1 MSINFPAKTTYFLK
15 LGLLFVL
22 LIQWTM
28 PTIEKGRNI
37 SINFSDITFE
47 KCNDPEHS
55 HPPISQRDTP
65 EDPEKFVNSNL
76 NSSFIVSSFQ
86 KYFDINA
93 KNIFEKPETI
103 PESLSKYF
111 PSSRGP
117 PYLEV

>member
-1 MSINFPAKTTYFLK
+1 MRYLLK
-15 LGLLFVL
+15 LVLPFVL
-22 LIQWTM
+22 LLQWTI
-28 PTIEKGRNI
+28 PAIEMKRDI
-37 SINFSDITFE
+37 QINFSDITFE
-47 KCNDPEHS
+47 KCKDPKHS
-55 HPPISQRDTP
+55 HPPMSQRDTP